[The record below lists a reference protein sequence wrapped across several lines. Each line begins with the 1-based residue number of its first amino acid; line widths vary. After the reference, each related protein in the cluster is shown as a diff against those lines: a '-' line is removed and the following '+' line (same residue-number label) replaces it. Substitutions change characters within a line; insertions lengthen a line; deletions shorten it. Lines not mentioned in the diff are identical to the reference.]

1 MSKISKGDDLMALP
15 TYQPDVLIDFVR
27 EKMGLASDAELCRAL
42 GIHPPAISKIRH
54 RKIGLGATIL
64 LTFHE
69 ATDVSISEL
78 RALMGDNRQPYRE
91 IHESVTI
98 ENRAHQNIAEY
109 QNDSTTHSSLPDLSP
124 L

>member
-54 RKIGLGATIL
+54 RKMGLGATL
-64 LTFHE
+64 LLIFH
-69 ATDVSISEL
+69 DVTGMSISEL
-78 RALMGDNRQPYRE
+78 RALMGDNRKPYRE